1 MDTSTMQR
9 ATSAPKP
16 LTKLEPIAKPVT
28 LRVGSFADGQGCPSD
43 RVGRFVD
50 CAPRLA

>member
-9 ATSAPKP
+9 AMSTPALTKPKP
-16 LTKLEPIAKPVT
+16 ITKPVT
-28 LRVGSFADGQGCPSD
+28 LRFGSFADGQGHPSD

-50 CAPRLA
+50 GVSHLS